1 MLAKPFAFFC
11 VMAVTLLA
19 LSPAAFAHGDQA
31 KGSGIGAPGEAAA
44 VERDIT
50 VIMTDNEYDPS
61 VIEVRAG
68 ETIRFKVKNTGEL
81 VHEFNIGTAAMHQKH
96 QAEMMTMLEH
106 GVLEADRIN
115 HDMMGQHGMMSHDD
129 PNAVLLEPGQEAEII
144 WKFDDTHD
152 LQFGCN
158 VPGHYEAGMVG
169 EFKAM

>member
-1 MLAKPFAFFC
+1 MLAKPLAAFGLT
-11 VMAVTLLA
+11 AVVVVA
-19 LSPAAFAHGDQA
+19 MSPAAFAHGDQA
-31 KGSGIGAPGEAAA
+31 KGSGIGAPGEASA

-68 ETIRFKVKNTGEL
+68 ETIRFKVKNAGEL
-81 VHEFNIGTAAMHQKH
+81 VHEFNIGTAAMHEKH
-96 QAEMMTMLEH
+96 QAEMMMMLEH

-144 WKFDDTHD
+144 WTFDDAHD

-169 EFKAM
+169 DFKAM